1 MTHIMLDE
9 MFPPAAARL
18 LSEQVDHDAAHVSDL
33 GLGGADDATV
43 AAFARAERYVLVTE
57 NVTDF
62 AAERDLVLVFVL
74 KRNLPPGGG
83 QAKGLAVLLD
93 RWATTNPDPYV
104 GHLWPT

>member
-1 MTHIMLDE
+1 MTRFLLDE

-18 LSEQVDHDAAHVSDL
+18 LSEQAEHAAAHVSDL

-43 AAFARAERYVLVTE
+43 ATVARADHYVIVTE
-57 NVTDF
+57 NVADF

-74 KRNLPPGGG
+74 KKNLPPGGG

-104 GHLWPT
+104 GHHWPT